1 MKKFG
6 YLVILAL
13 VLVLLPAALTSCA
26 ANAAQAAGIMID
38 FKKTACDEIVVNAD
52 QKYDLTEPGQLEVP
66 AKVNQVVRIAC
77 LKSSRATYAYV
88 RANYPPVIVVDDPYS
103 VAGLRV
109 EPEIYREIAAKS
121 LLPARPVA
129 Q

>member
-13 VLVLLPAALTSCA
+13 VLALLPALTSCA

-38 FKKTACDEIVVNAD
+38 FNKTACDEIVVNAD
-52 QKYDLTEPGQLEVP
+52 QTYDLTEPGQLEVP
-66 AKVNQVVRIAC
+66 AKVSQVVRIAC
-77 LKSSRATYAYV
+77 LKSGRAAYTYV
-88 RANYPPVIVVDDPYS
+88 RANYPPVIVGDDPYS

-109 EPEIYREIAAKS
+109 EPEIYRQIAAKS
-121 LLPARPVA
+121 FLPARPVA